1 MSTVVRLSIGTQLRS
16 LHYTFWSTA
25 SVSEKEENHGSGP
38 PKCGNHQVIPFI
50 WCWVSLQKPSSKTL
64 RFQAARQ
71 INGTLLVHPEL
82 QVLRRLATTLGMTN
96 LPKAMATPY
105 ATLRLFAGAPR
116 VFLKHLCYERLDG
129 QKIQQCAN
137 LNVDYFET
145 LRMLEV
151 WTCKRARAGR

>member
-1 MSTVVRLSIGTQLRS
+1 
-16 LHYTFWSTA
+16 
-25 SVSEKEENHGSGP
+25 
-38 PKCGNHQVIPFI
+38 
-50 WCWVSLQKPSSKTL
+50 
-64 RFQAARQ
+64 
-71 INGTLLVHPEL
+71 
-82 QVLRRLATTLGMTN
+82 MTN

-145 LRMLEV
+145 LRMFR
-151 WTCKRARAGR
+151 RAREQGLGAKEAPLHCLILVLW